1 MTTPHDPSDRAARVA
16 DVRHRLP
23 AGTPGVTVA
32 GRILLARH
40 GETEAKHR
48 RMLLGRHELA
58 LTDEGRRQAEELAA
72 IVAGDGIVRLY
83 ASPLGRTVE
92 TAEIVAARIGVQP
105 ILDER
110 LTETDKGRW
119 EGRLRADVKAAA
131 PELYRSLRREPETFR
146 FPGGES
152 LIEHQ
157 LRVRAA
163 LSDIARSP
171 LPALVVAHDGTIRCA
186 LALGHHRGLAAF
198 GEPKVPNARPIPFD
212 TRWLGDA

>member
-1 MTTPHDPSDRAARVA
+1 
-16 DVRHRLP
+16 
-23 AGTPGVTVA
+23 VTVP
-32 GRILLARH
+32 GTILLARH

-105 ILDER
+105 ILDQR
-110 LTETDKGRW
+110 LTETDKGLW

-152 LIEHQ
+152 LLEHQ

-163 LSDIARSP
+163 LFDIARGP